1 VRDIAAHAA
10 LDGQRPNGTAT
21 EPPDDELRRY
31 LLRRRLARIG
41 LYVVAWVTMA
51 VIVIPLTFSVLGGF
65 RSSQQLSADPVG
77 LPDPWVWENYTSLLQ
92 SGDFWRQV
100 WNSTLIALLT
110 TLVVLPAASLAAFVL
125 ARYDFRGR
133 ELVYGLFTLGLLF
146 PIAVAILP
154 LFIVLRQ
161 VGLLSNPLGVALP
174 QAAFALPISIVIM
187 RPFFRAIPQSLQDA
201 ARIDGCGPLRF
212 YWYVMMPLSRPV
224 LSTIAVI
231 TIVGSWNAFLL
242 PLLVLIDP
250 GQHTLPIGVN
260 NISAQYSTDYARVLA
275 YTTLS
280 MIPALIFYAIAER
293 QIIGGLTNGAVKE

>member
-1 VRDIAAHAA
+1 MPDHDRELVR
-10 LDGQRPNGTAT
+10 
-21 EPPDDELRRY
+21 Y
-31 LLRRRLARIG
+31 RRRRRMVRAG
-41 LYVVAWVTMA
+41 LYLVAFVTMA
-51 VIVIPLTFSVLGGF
+51 VIVIPLVFSVLGGF

-77 LPDPWVWENYTSLLQ
+77 LPNPWIWENYEMLLR

-110 TLVVLPAASLAAFVL
+110 TLVVIPAASMAAFVL
-125 ARYDFRGR
+125 ARYQFRGR
-133 ELVYGLFTLGLLF
+133 ELVYGLFTIGLLF
-146 PIAVAILP
+146 PVAVAILP

-212 YWYVMMPLSRPV
+212 YWHVMLPLSRPV

-250 GQHTLPIGVN
+250 NQHTLPIGVN
-260 NISAQYSTDYARVLA
+260 NVSAQFSTDYSVVLA

-280 MIPALIFYAIAER
+280 MIPALLFYALAER
-293 QIIGGLTNGAVKE
+293 QIIGGLTSGAVKE